1 MFKEMSKEAL
11 ASLASFE
18 AQKAERETIE
28 EQAKAE
34 QVSSDRG
41 VIELFISSLKNE
53 ALALEARSIKNL
65 DKALKDADM
74 TLEDVLAERKVMRDL
89 MSKHR

>member
-1 MFKEMSKEAL
+1 MFKKMSKEA
-11 ASLASFE
+11 LASFE

-53 ALALEARSIKNL
+53 AHALEARSIKNL

-74 TLEDVLAERKVMRDL
+74 TMEDVLARRKAMRDL
-89 MSKHR
+89 NSKYR